1 MEKMHVY
8 KCAICGNM
16 VEVLHVGGG
25 TLTCCGQAMD
35 LIEENAQ
42 DAAVEKHV
50 PVVEKSDGKVKVT
63 VGQVI
68 HPMEEK
74 HWIQWIEVI
83 TTAKILRKWLNPG
96 DTPEAEFDVDE
107 AVVKVREHC
116 NLHGLWI
123 AK

>member
-1 MEKMHVY
+1 MEKMQVY
-8 KCAICGNM
+8 KCGVCGNT
-16 VEVLHVGGG
+16 VEVLYVGGG
-25 TLTCCGQAMD
+25 TLTCCNQAMN
-35 LIEENAQ
+35 LINENDQ

-63 VGQVI
+63 IGEVL

-96 DTPEAEFDVDE
+96 DAPKAEFDVDE
-107 AVVKVREHC
+107 PVIKVREHC
-116 NLHGLWI
+116 NLHGLWV

>member
-8 KCAICGNM
+8 KCAICGNI

-25 TLTCCGQAMD
+25 TLVCCGQEMD
-35 LIEENAQ
+35 LIKENDQ

-50 PVVEKSDGKVKVT
+50 PVVEKSDGQVKVT
-63 VGQVI
+63 VGEVT

>member
-1 MEKMHVY
+1 MEKMQVY
-8 KCAICGNM
+8 KCAVCGNM

-35 LIEENAQ
+35 LIKENDQ

-50 PVVEKSDGKVKVT
+50 PVVEKSDGKIKVT
-63 VGQVI
+63 VGEVI

-96 DTPEAEFDVDE
+96 DAPVAEFDVDE
-107 AVVKVREHC
+107 PVVKVREHC